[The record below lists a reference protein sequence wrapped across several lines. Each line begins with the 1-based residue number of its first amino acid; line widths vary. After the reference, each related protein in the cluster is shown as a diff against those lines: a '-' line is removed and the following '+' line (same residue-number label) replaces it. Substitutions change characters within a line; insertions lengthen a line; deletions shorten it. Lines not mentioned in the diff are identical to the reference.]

1 MSESQAVL
9 DFWFKPAD
17 HPDHGKM
24 QSYWWK
30 KDAAFDDEIKSK
42 FGDLITRALNGELKE
57 DWEKTAESTVAHIVV
72 LDQFARNVYRGN
84 RLSYAGADLAISST
98 QKLIDTGADKNLK
111 ERMRFFVYMPLMH
124 AESLELQSKCIECY
138 EKLNQDINDGTDHG
152 VEFAKKHQEVIIK
165 YGRFPQRNEPLGRES
180 TPEELEYIAN
190 GGGF

>member
-1 MSESQAVL
+1 
-9 DFWFKPAD
+9 
-17 HPDHGKM
+17 
-24 QSYWWK
+24 
-30 KDAAFDDEIKSK
+30 
-42 FGDLITRALNGELKE
+42 
-57 DWEKTAESTVAHIVV
+57 
-72 LDQFARNVYRGN
+72 
-84 RLSYAGADLAISST
+84 
-98 QKLIDTGADKNLK
+98 
-111 ERMRFFVYMPLMH
+111 MH